1 MSDDNKTDPMAKA
14 RAAKAAKAA
23 AKPAEPE
30 MGIVE
35 RKVTE
40 TTHKTT
46 PTGQEKTK
54 TVETIFRPKAT
65 TPEAETTTAAAATSA
80 EPQFTEAEQ
89 AAIDRA
95 GQTRPSVFKT
105 LMFYLLL
112 FAMLAIVAF
121 AAISSRQGETEQTP
135 PAPAVEAAP
144 EVVEPAPAPTP
155 EAAPEPEPEVATPT
169 PAPPPAVRAPA
180 PKPRP
185 ATPAPAPMPAPVAET
200 PALESASPPPPSP
213 ERNMTAYIMRPFGDR
228 RDDFIVY
235 DFDFR
240 RVCVTNSSDRAELP
254 QTGCMA
260 YESLSTSWKTTYDQL
275 CRRYYAFAEVCPA
288 DVTVD
293 VVLRELRYHEN
304 DSKTN

>member
-1 MSDDNKTDPMAKA
+1 MSDDKMAKA

-23 AKPAEPE
+23 AKTPEPE
-30 MGIVE
+30 MEIVE
-35 RKVTE
+35 RTVTE

-54 TVETIFRPKAT
+54 TVETVYRPKAAT
-65 TPEAETTTAAAATSA
+65 SKPTAAETVVAVDPA
-80 EPQFTEAEQ
+80 EPRFTEAEQ

-95 GQTRPSVFKT
+95 GQKTRGGLSAGTVLF
-105 LMFYLLL
+105 FALLL
-112 FAMLAIVAF
+112 AMLAGVAF
-121 AAISSRQGETEQTP
+121 LVTRAAI
-135 PAPAVEAAP
+135 
-144 EVVEPAPAPTP
+144 
-155 EAAPEPEPEVATPT
+155 EAAPEPTPT
-169 PAPPPAVRAPA
+169 EAPVVEAAPPPAVRAPEPEPAPA
-180 PKPRP
+180 PKPRS
-185 ATPAPAPMPAPVAET
+185 APKPKPTSPV
-200 PALESASPPPPSP
+200 LESASPPPPSP

-260 YESLSTSWKTTYDQL
+260 YESLSATWKTTYDQL

-288 DVTVD
+288 DVTAD
-293 VVLRELRYHEN
+293 VVIRELQYHEN
-304 DSKTN
+304 D